1 MVPHFC
7 NSKNEKLFFT
17 VQHEGS
23 YPWLVT
29 QNTDQQKENKEEK
42 FKIR

>member
-1 MVPHFC
+1 MQQ
-7 NSKNEKLFFT
+7 K
-17 VQHEGS
+17 GS